1 MEKNKCINIMLLV
14 GSSFYLSTAS
24 SALPKTWNDAIDNYI
39 TRKIEAVTVS
49 VPTPP
54 TEEGGSSETK
64 EKKLTTLVVN
74 LDTRVNKLGGEL
86 KATNQKFGENLK
98 ATNQKLGETKKELT
112 ESIINRATVERTR
125 TVEKDGKQVTEMY
138 KQPVTEAVVNLDT
151 RVNKLGGEL
160 KATNQKFGENLKAT
174 NQKLGETKKE
184 LTESIKQTRNNL
196 GDLDKKISS
205 WQNMATRRM
214 ENMDK
219 QIAENH
225 KEMKQATAQAVAL
238 AGLFQPYN
246 VGKFNITAA
255 VGGYS
260 DQQAIAIGSGYRF
273 SSNIAAKAGV
283 AFSGGDPSW
292 NVGMNF
298 EF

>member
-1 MEKNKCINIMLLV
+1 
-14 GSSFYLSTAS
+14 
-24 SALPKTWNDAIDNYI
+24 
-39 TRKIEAVTVS
+39 
-49 VPTPP
+49 
-54 TEEGGSSETK
+54 
-64 EKKLTTLVVN
+64 
-74 LDTRVNKLGGEL
+74 
-86 KATNQKFGENLK
+86 
-98 ATNQKLGETKKELT
+98 
-112 ESIINRATVERTR
+112 
-125 TVEKDGKQVTEMY
+125 
-138 KQPVTEAVVNLDT
+138 
-151 RVNKLGGEL
+151 
-160 KATNQKFGENLKAT
+160 
-174 NQKLGETKKE
+174 
-184 LTESIKQTRNNL
+184 IKQTRNNL